1 MVKDKFKYMKIS
13 LKSCDSERVNSLC
26 ERYGLSVFSSCIYNR
41 REIEEDEIK
50 YYLEDD
56 IIYQHSPFSVD
67 DVYSA
72 IERIDEALD
81 ETDGRKQEKITI
93 YGDRDVDGITSTAII
108 YKTLKKL
115 GAKSV
120 ETRLPVDDEGYG
132 LSDKIVDE
140 IIESG
145 TTLVIT
151 VDNGISAIEEI
162 KKLEKNG
169 VSVIVL
175 DHHLPLEQLPPSE
188 AIFDPKVEGSGY
200 PFSDLAGCGVA
211 AKLSWALNFSRTPL
225 WNSSVILLHAEPG
238 NGTIRI
244 SGVRLENLM
253 EVERC
258 YDEFVEGEKG
268 SIYSSPLLSFLSS
281 NTPIVVLDKD
291 TELNLL
297 KKAFG
302 KGVDISIEDFRP
314 NLEKIMPSCRG
325 KSLFEL
331 SLRSR
336 GARYSDGPKELETLI
351 SLFRSVSIY
360 SFDSLTK
367 DYEEIMIL
375 EAIGTIADLMPLKD
389 ENRLIVKKGLK
400 LLSSKPPLCFSYLL
414 SRQNLIGKPLSV
426 SNVSYKITPIL
437 NASGRMGKPDIALSL
452 LLSNSDDEIVRLTDS
467 LIALNSERQK
477 SEEDALESVTEKATE
492 SLKRSNG
499 KIIIIDDEKI
509 SRGLT
514 GSIASKL
521 SNEYGVPCVVLASV
535 EDTISGSLRC
545 FDPFNARDF
554 LSNFDYLFEDYG
566 GHKYAAGLRMDKSK
580 KDEFISLLYSY
591 METFEE
597 EEENE
602 KTIEVDAILDEK
614 DLENDV
620 WSSLNFF
627 SPYGQESPELKF
639 YIPSAIVREAYHV
652 GNSDKFMRLSIE
664 YGGYIWPSVWWNA
677 SNNESLLGRNV
688 SIVFTPEVNWWKGQ
702 GKEQLNI
709 ITIEPI
715 D

>member
-1 MVKDKFKYMKIS
+1 MKIS

-41 REIEEDEIK
+41 REIEEDKIK

-175 DHHLPLEQLPPSE
+175 DHHLSLEQLPPSE

-258 YDEFVEGEKG
+258 YDEFVEGEKI

-375 EAIGTIADLMPLKD
+375 EAIGTIADLMPLRD

-477 SEEDALESVTEKATE
+477 SEEDAFKSVSEKATE
-492 SLKRSNG
+492 SLKRSDG

-521 SNEYGVPCVVLASV
+521 SNEYGVPCLVLALV

-566 GHKYAAGLRMDKSK
+566 GHKYAAGLRVKRMSLFHFFIPIWKLLKRK
-580 KDEFISLLYSY
+580 KK
-591 METFEE
+591 M
-597 EEENE
+597 
-602 KTIEVDAILDEK
+602 KR
-614 DLENDV
+614 
-620 WSSLNFF
+620 
-627 SPYGQESPELKF
+627 PLK
-639 YIPSAIVREAYHV
+639 
-652 GNSDKFMRLSIE
+652 
-664 YGGYIWPSVWWNA
+664 
-677 SNNESLLGRNV
+677 
-688 SIVFTPEVNWWKGQ
+688 
-702 GKEQLNI
+702 
-709 ITIEPI
+709 
-715 D
+715 